1 MKVERD
7 HLQSEVT
14 SLQRQI
20 HLKEEEIFQLKRSLT
35 SSSGQGQQGQGV
47 VGQEAGKL
55 TQIITGQQVLSP
67 LDMDPPDCG
76 LKEQITSL
84 QSHRMEVEKT
94 MAHQTNIVQKLEL
107 KLKEAEDAIHHHLGS
122 ASRSQRGS
130 TSSGGTT
137 IPRSPVRTKRNI
149 EREYNSKRYL
159 PTPKPSSGKS
169 RLRWNDGYG
178 DPPGSEEGSSGG
190 RGRYDHPQHDDDEDE
205 TSRFGDLT
213 FEEREISDEDEEI
226 VPPSRERGMRGRGYG
241 ISNSHKSMKRSS
253 GNSKMDQ
260 RWVMPSAAGSHSSS
274 LQVVS
279 ILKEV
284 LINLMNKDT
293 KQETFSFKTKVKIH
307 TS

>member
-1 MKVERD
+1 
-7 HLQSEVT
+7 
-14 SLQRQI
+14 
-20 HLKEEEIFQLKRSLT
+20 
-35 SSSGQGQQGQGV
+35 
-47 VGQEAGKL
+47 
-55 TQIITGQQVLSP
+55 
-67 LDMDPPDCG
+67 
-76 LKEQITSL
+76 
-84 QSHRMEVEKT
+84 

-130 TSSGGTT
+130 TSGGGTV
-137 IPRSPVRTKRNI
+137 PRSPVRTKRNI

-169 RLRWNDGYG
+169 RLRWNDGYV
-178 DPPGSEEGSSGG
+178 DPSESEGSNSGG
-190 RGRYDHPQHDDDEDE
+190 RGRYDHPQYDDDDE

-226 VPPSRERGMRGRGYG
+226 VPPSRERGIRGRGYG
-241 ISNSHKSMKRSS
+241 ASNSHKSAKRSS

-260 RWVMPSAAGSHSSS
+260 RWVMPSTGSHSSS

-293 KQETFSFKTKVKIH
+293 KQETFSLKTKVMI
-307 TS
+307 SSS